1 MIAPR
6 TVEDAAKFHEVM
18 ECLRNMQM
26 PHGTCQ
32 PRERLACTNCNAKD
46 RLDKMIAEYK
56 GAPIVLS

>member
-1 MIAPR
+1 MSGQR
-6 TVEDAAKFHEVM
+6 TIDDAAKFHEVM

-46 RLDKMIAEYK
+46 RLNKMIAEYN
-56 GAPIVLS
+56 GARIVLS